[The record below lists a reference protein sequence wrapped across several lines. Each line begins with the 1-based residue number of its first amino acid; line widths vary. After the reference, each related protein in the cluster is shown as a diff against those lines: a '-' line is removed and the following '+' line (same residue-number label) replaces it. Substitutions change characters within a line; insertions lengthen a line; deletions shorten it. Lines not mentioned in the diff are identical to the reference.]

1 MIAFGLGG
9 MVYIDEVEPLIYV
22 KISQKERHYERCKKY
37 CREIR
42 AKSGNRSPF

>member
-22 KISQKERHYERCKKY
+22 KISQKERHYERCNKY
-37 CREIR
+37 GEKLEQRVET
-42 AKSGNRSPF
+42 SPF